1 MRHAEWPWAVNCDR
15 CRRDLKDDG
24 LVASCPGCGARRQR
38 SRVDLTLVNSRGG
51 VRARPFLL
59 ALDPFYNQRT
69 IPNQYLMVTVHVADE
84 TFVERADVMDGR
96 GGAVSERGVVTDLLK
111 SSGVLGR

>member
-1 MRHAEWPWAVNCDR
+1 MHHTEWPWAVNCDR

-24 LVASCPGCGARRQR
+24 LVESCPRCGTRRQR
-38 SRVDLTLVNSRGG
+38 SRVELTLVSSGGG

-69 IPNQYLMVTVHVADE
+69 IPNRYLRITVHAGDE
-84 TFVERADVMDGR
+84 SVVERADVVDAR
-96 GGAVSERGVVTDLLK
+96 GSVVSERNVVIDLLK
-111 SSGVLGR
+111 SSGVPAR